1 MPRGPDVGWGWWFSE
16 GTPEGNND
24 KVPEKVVVDN
34 TPGKSN
40 ESVSANAGNELC
52 IFAKAGSNRIEPQV
66 PAEDEHI
73 FGQERDEPQV
83 FVEVNNEPPTNEE
96 NAIEN

>member
-1 MPRGPDVGWGWWFSE
+1 M
-16 GTPEGNND
+16 
-24 KVPEKVVVDN
+24 VDN

-40 ESVSANAGNELC
+40 ESVSANAGNELR
-52 IFAKAGSNRIEPQV
+52 IFAKAGSNRIEPHV

-73 FGQERDEPQV
+73 FGQEERDEPQV

-96 NAIEN
+96 NAVENGRKRGRNCNW